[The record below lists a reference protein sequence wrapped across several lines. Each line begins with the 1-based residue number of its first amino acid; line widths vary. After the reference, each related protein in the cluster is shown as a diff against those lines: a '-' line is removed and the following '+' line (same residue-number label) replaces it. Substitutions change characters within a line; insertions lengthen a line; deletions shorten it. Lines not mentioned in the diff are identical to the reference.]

1 MKKELA
7 LGLLGAAMCI
17 SLAGCG
23 GAPSSTQPVSP
34 SPAQSAAAT
43 PVVSTPTPTPAPTPE
58 PTPEPSA
65 ANLAVNDSVDLGDW
79 NITVTGFELT
89 TRIDNGY
96 TYFSPDDG
104 NQYAVVSVSVVNNGK
119 QSASFLPSFSM
130 GDDIRAKIYYNGDY
144 EYSSVQLLAYD
155 KDLHDESMNPLT
167 SKDGV
172 IVFTV
177 PDAVANGDESLVI
190 TFSLGSDK
198 ATFDLK

>member
-7 LGLLGAAMCI
+7 VGLLGVAMCI
-17 SLAGCG
+17 SLVGCG

-34 SPAQSAAAT
+34 SPTTVTT
-43 PVVSTPTPTPAPTPE
+43 PDVSTPE

-65 ANLAVNDSVDLGDW
+65 ANLAINDSVDLGDW

-96 TYFSPDDG
+96 TYFSPDEG

-130 GDDIRAKIYYNGDY
+130 GDDIRAKVYYNGDY

-167 SKDGV
+167 AKDGV

-177 PDAVANGDESLVI
+177 PDAVANGEEGLVI
-190 TFSLGSDK
+190 TFTLGSDN